1 MSARPKDLTDVI
13 LIFGLK
19 RAINFIKVF
28 FFFSS
33 RRRHTRLQGDWS
45 SDVCS
50 SDLFEAPAL
59 DAQKRDTV
67 TYGVDGYLKIE
78 RDSGYNRCYNTPIQQ
93 NIVIGND
100 NQAKIGRASCRER
113 V

>member
-1 MSARPKDLTDVI
+1 MVI
-13 LIFGLK
+13 LIFSLL
-19 RAINFIKVF
+19 NSFF

-50 SDLFEAPAL
+50 SDLFSLRRLDQICAALGLKLADLLQPPEEQELVTELSEAQELAL
-59 DAQKRDTV
+59 VSQPKNF
-67 TYGVDGYLKIE
+67 E
-78 RDSGYNRCYNTPIQQ
+78 
-93 NIVIGND
+93 
-100 NQAKIGRASCRER
+100 IGRASCRER